1 MHTKLY
7 PVGDLWTHLTSN
19 VPPIPGRIRQE
30 AADFRVDEVPAYPPS
45 GTGTHLFVHFEKV
58 GLTTAE
64 AVRRLA
70 VALGVPPKAGSWA
83 GLKDRRAVTTQWASF
98 EGARAEAA
106 QGVELDGVRV
116 LAAAP
121 NEHKLR
127 TGHLRANH
135 FRIVVRD
142 VPAERLGDLETAR
155 THLSRE
161 GVPNYYEAQR
171 FGRDGGNL
179 KRALRWLV
187 EGGRPPRDRAKRKW
201 DVSVVQSWLFNRV
214 LAERITDGLLGR
226 AVAGD
231 LMRKEETGG
240 LFVCDDV
247 VTDQARVER
256 WEISPTGPMF
266 GPKMRHPAAEA
277 HEREQTALTRSGLT
291 EDTIRGFG
299 RMGQGTRRALRVPL
313 AECDVEPTAEG
324 VALTF
329 TLPTGAYATAV
340 LGELF
345 KEGLTRDPPPQET
358 PGGGNR
364 AGQPGVGPADDLDPS
379 A

>member
-1 MHTKLY
+1 MHTKLH
-7 PVGDLWTHLTSN
+7 PSGDLWPRLTSS
-19 VPPIPGRIRQE
+19 VPPISGRIRQE

-58 GLTTAE
+58 GLDTAE

-70 VALGVPPKAGSWA
+70 AALEVPARGASWA

-98 EGARAEAA
+98 EGARTEAA
-106 QGVELDGVRV
+106 QGLELEGVRV
-116 LAAAP
+116 LTAAP

-127 TGHLRANH
+127 TGHLRANR
-135 FRIVVRD
+135 FRILVRD
-142 VPAERLGDLETAR
+142 VPADRLGDLEQAR
-155 THLSRE
+155 AQLSRE

-179 KRALRWLV
+179 ERALRWIV
-187 EGGRPPRDRAKRKW
+187 QGGRPPRDRAKRKW

-214 LAERITDGLLGR
+214 LGDRITDGLLDR

-247 VTDQARVER
+247 ATDQARVER

-266 GPKMRHPAAEA
+266 GPKMRGPTAEA
-277 HEREQTALTRSGLT
+277 RDREQAALTASGLT
-291 EDTIRGFG
+291 EDTIRSFG
-299 RMGQGTRRALRVPL
+299 RMGQGTRRTLRIPL
-313 AECDVEPTAEG
+313 AECGVEPTAEG
-324 VALTF
+324 VVLTF

-345 KEGLTRDPPPQET
+345 KEGLSQGPPPPET
-358 PGGGNR
+358 PGSGNR
-364 AGQPGVGPADDLDPS
+364 AGQPGVQTAGDLGPS